1 MNKLFTAL
9 IFSLL
14 IVSSMH
20 AQTTGKIAG
29 KIRDA
34 ENKEFMIGVNVI
46 IEEAGV
52 GAVTDE
58 HGYYDI
64 INLTPGTYTV
74 KVSMIGY
81 EIYVVE
87 DVRVSTNRTT
97 YLDADINSSIMEGAT
112 VVVTASKIS
121 TKRDQTS
128 TVKNISSEDIEVL
141 PVESIGAVV
150 NMQAGV
156 VAGHFRGGRSG
167 EVSYLIDGIQVDEV
181 FGGNSATVSVE
192 TEAVQ
197 DLEVITGTFN
207 AEYGNAMSGI
217 VNAVTK
223 NGSKEFHASV
233 SSSIATYFT
242 SNTYEGEK
250 DIFLGLEPFGLTG
263 NKEDRFNLNTNYDN
277 KFMIT
282 GPILGDR
289 IGFFIN
295 YREQSTAG
303 HLNGIRRFN
312 VWDVSDYSSADSL
325 EWDDVHTGDSAFVSM
340 GSSKH
345 SSLLTKLSFK
355 PSPKLRSSIMFNRN
369 VDEWS
374 GYSHANKYKPDGRN
388 KNYGNTDFI
397 AFQLNHMLSN
407 SLFYDIKLSQSTN
420 YYGNYLFKDPQSYT
434 IAEEFSQIN
443 GIWYAAGDTVYN
455 YIHELYANSFGP
467 GFSYGGQDKGHTERE
482 TITKNA
488 KFDLTWQVNNT
499 HSLKTGVQL
508 SQHDIT
514 SSYHLI
520 KNAYAGTDN
529 EYDYKPVTLGNNT
542 LDADSYTKKPIDG
555 SFYIQDKMEFDEMV
569 INVGLRYDYFD
580 ANTVY
585 PSQRRNP
592 SNSSTYYVKDS
603 LGVPILVWDSELQ
616 DSVKV
621 LDEPRMSEFLDSKS
635 IYQIS
640 PRFGL
645 AYQLGNRAVLHF
657 SYGHFFQMPAYSAI
671 YANDAFLVGSAD
683 YGTTMGNGNLG
694 GETLGLNAQKTVS
707 YEIGLWQELA
717 EGMGV
722 EVNLYYRDIYDLLT
736 VAVVTTYN
744 QINYGLYTNKDYGN
758 VRGLEVKFDFNKG
771 GFRTNVNYTLQ
782 YTKGNADNPQQT
794 FNRAGSKI
802 DEVNKMI
809 PMSWD
814 QRHTFNVS
822 AGYTASNYG
831 GFFTGYVNSG
841 TTYSYSPMTG
851 SPLVNINLAPNNNY
865 KALGYHVDF
874 TGFLRLPQMFGVNA
888 RLNLSVYNVL
898 DRYNENYVNS
908 TTGRA
913 YSDIVEEGDIE
924 GHRSKFNTYDDRYKD
939 PGMFS
944 TPREI
949 KIGLEVEL

>member
-1 MNKLFTAL
+1 MNKILTTL
-9 IFSLL
+9 IAIPL
-14 IVSSMH
+14 IVSSLF

-34 ENKEFMIGVNVI
+34 ETEEYMIGVNVI

-52 GAVTDE
+52 GAVTDTE
-58 HGYYDI
+58 GYYDI
-64 INLTPGTYTV
+64 INLTPGSYTV

-81 EIYVVE
+81 EVYVVE

-97 YLDADINSSIMEGAT
+97 YLDADINSSLLEGAT
-112 VVVTASKIS
+112 VFVTASKIS

-128 TVKNISSEDIEVL
+128 TVKNISSEDMEML
-141 PVESIGAVV
+141 PVESVGAVV
-150 NMQAGV
+150 DMQAGV

-181 FGGNSATVSVE
+181 FGGNSAAVSIE

-223 NGSKEFHASV
+223 NGSEKFHASA
-233 SSSIATYFT
+233 SSSISTYFT
-242 SNTYEGEK
+242 SNTYEDEE
-250 DIFLGLEPFGLTG
+250 DIFLGLEPFGLTD
-263 NKEDRFNLNTNYDN
+263 NKEDHYQLNTNYDN
-277 KFMIT
+277 KFMLT
-282 GPILGDR
+282 GPILGDQ

-312 VWDVSDYSSADSL
+312 VWDVSDYSSPDSL
-325 EWDDVHTGDSAFVSM
+325 EWIDGNTGDSAFVSM
-340 GSSKH
+340 SSSKH
-345 SSLLTKLSFK
+345 SSLLAKISFR

-369 VDEWS
+369 DDEWI
-374 GYSHANKYKPDGRN
+374 GYDHGSKYKPDGRS
-388 KNYGNTDFI
+388 KNYGNSDFI

-407 SLFYDIKLSQSTN
+407 SFFYDLKLSQSAN
-420 YYGNYLFKDPQSYT
+420 YYGNYLYKDPQSYT
-434 IAEEFSQIN
+434 IADEFSQIN
-443 GIWYAAGDTVYN
+443 GLWYFEGDTVYN
-455 YIHELYANSFGP
+455 YIHDTYAQSYGP
-467 GFSYGGQDKGHTERE
+467 GFAYGGQDKGHNERE
-482 TITKNA
+482 TITQNV
-488 KFDLTWQVNNT
+488 KFDLTWQVNNA
-499 HSLKTGVQL
+499 HSLKTGFQI

-520 KNAYAGTDN
+520 KNLYAGTVN
-529 EYDYKPVTLGNNT
+529 ENYYKPVFASENT
-542 LDADSYTKKPIDG
+542 EQADSYNKQPLDG

-569 INVGLRYDYFD
+569 INLGLRYDYFD

-592 SNSSTYYVKDS
+592 SNSSTYYVNDS
-603 LGVPILVWDSELQ
+603 LGVPIKVWDSDLQ

-621 LDEPRMSEFLDSKS
+621 LDEARMSAYLDSKS

-657 SYGHFFQMPAYSAI
+657 SYGHFFQMPSYSNI
-671 YANDAFLVGSAD
+671 YQNDGFFVGSD
-683 YGTTMGNGNLG
+683 FGTTMGNGNLG
-694 GETLGLNAQKTVS
+694 GETLGLNAQRTVS

-717 EGMGV
+717 EGMGL
-722 EVNLYYRDIYDLLT
+722 EVNLYYRDIYDLLSA
-736 VAVVTTYN
+736 AVVTTYN
-744 QINYGLYTNKDYGN
+744 QVSYGLYTNKDYGN

-771 GFRTNVNYTLQ
+771 GFRTNANYTLQ
-782 YTKGNADNPQQT
+782 YTKGNADNAQQT
-794 FNRAGSKI
+794 FNRAGSSI
-802 DEVNKMI
+802 DEVKKMI
-809 PMSWD
+809 TMSWD
-814 QRHTFNVS
+814 QRHTFNLS
-822 AGYTASNYG
+822 AGYTASTYG
-831 GFFTGYVNSG
+831 AFFTGYVNSG
-841 TTYSYSPMTG
+841 TTFTYSPPDG
-851 SPLVNINLAPNNNY
+851 SDLVNIVLPANNSH
-865 KALGYHVDF
+865 KALGFHVDF
-874 TGFLRLPQMFGVNA
+874 TGFMKLPVMFGINA
-888 RLNLSVYNVL
+888 RLNLSIYNLL
-898 DRYNENYVNS
+898 DRYNASYVNGA
-908 TTGRA
+908 TGRP
-913 YSDIVEEGDIE
+913 YSGIVKDIDRDGF
-924 GHRSKFNTYDDRYKD
+924 RSLFNTIEDGYKN
-939 PGMFS
+939 PGMFT